1 MRDAVVV
8 FKHCALLQVGLVT
21 AMTGGRSC
29 LCKGG
34 AFKLNKRKGS
44 RERRQAKVKNSLI
57 GLKTP
62 PHFGERTLGSHGA
75 SLIGCAG
82 LMVLG

>member
-1 MRDAVVV
+1 M
-8 FKHCALLQVGLVT
+8 LQVGLVR
-21 AMTGGRSC
+21 AITGGRSC

-34 AFKLNKRKGS
+34 AFKLNKRKGQK
-44 RERRQAKVKNSLI
+44 ERRQAKVKNSLI
-57 GLKTP
+57 GLRIP
-62 PHFGERTLGSHGA
+62 PHFGERTLGFYGA